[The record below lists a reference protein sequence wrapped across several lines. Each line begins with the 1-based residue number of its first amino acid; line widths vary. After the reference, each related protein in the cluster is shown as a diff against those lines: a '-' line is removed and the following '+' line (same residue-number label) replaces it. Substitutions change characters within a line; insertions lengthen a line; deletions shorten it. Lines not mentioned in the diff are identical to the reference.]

1 MDIER
6 SNDTSSTQYKQR
18 SPRRSV
24 TEQRRR
30 IRRRAQIMM
39 NSVLVLL
46 ILVAAGAVWFLSI
59 ERRYQSRIYPNVT
72 VLGVNVGGLSL
83 PEAKQ
88 ALEEHVRPFYETP
101 IVLSFEDR
109 TWGVTGEDLGLTMNF
124 DASLQQAYRIGRTRD
139 MVVNM
144 QTIRSV
150 LQQGTEIPVTI
161 VIDERKAQESVARL
175 ASVID
180 TPAVDP
186 RLQTTGTSLWVIP
199 GQNGR
204 MILVDET
211 VARIREVL
219 PALVPNQPVT
229 VATKAL
235 APRISDQAIKDAQAR
250 FYQLI
255 GQPLVLKVGAK
266 EYMWDSDTLARM
278 VDVAQVTTEGG
289 PDRFELAFNPY
300 MLERRISTIADETLT
315 PHVNP
320 RLKWENGNL
329 LITDPGK
336 PGWRVNQYEGR
347 DQVIANVNQSNRTV
361 ELRPRYMAVPI
372 NQSNLDT
379 LGLVAMIS
387 EGKSDFS
394 GSAPYRV
401 TNIEAGLKRLDGILI
416 APGEEFSFNN
426 AIGNIDAENGFV
438 EGYAIIANRTQLE
451 FGGGICQDS
460 TTLFRAAFWA
470 GLPITERW
478 GHSFYIS
485 WYDKYGPTGMDSTIF
500 TGGPDL
506 KFVNDTG
513 NWILMQAESNAKTG
527 VASIKFYGTPTNR
540 KVELVHN
547 IYARS
552 PAPTDPVY
560 VADAEQPVG
569 TVKHSDRARDGLS
582 IEIRRTVINPDGTV
596 RPQDIFLTQFK
607 PWPNIFVLNPEDM
620 QAGQPIIEMPPPQP
634 NLWTPGLTPNG
645 GIRYVA
651 PETVAP
657 VAEAPV
663 QVTN

>member
-1 MDIER
+1 MAVER
-6 SNDTSSTQYKQR
+6 SNDTASTQYKQR
-18 SPRRSV
+18 PPRRSV

-46 ILVAAGAVWFLSI
+46 ILIAAGAVWFLSI

-83 PEAKQ
+83 AEAKQ
-88 ALEEHVRPFYETP
+88 ALEDHIRPFYETP
-101 IVLSFEDR
+101 VVLTFEDR
-109 TWGVTGEDLGLTMNF
+109 TWGVTGAELGLTMNF
-124 DASLQQAYRIGRTRD
+124 DSSLQQAYRIGRTRD

-144 QTIRSV
+144 QTIQSV
-150 LQQGTEIPVTI
+150 LQQGTDIPVTI
-161 VIDERKAQESVARL
+161 VIDERKAQESIARL

-180 TPAVDP
+180 KPAVDP

-199 GQNGR
+199 GETGR
-204 MILVDET
+204 MVLVDET

-219 PALVPNQPVT
+219 PSLVPNQPVT
-229 VATKAL
+229 VATKSL
-235 APRISDQAIKDAQAR
+235 PMRITDQAIKDAQAR
-250 FYQLI
+250 FYELI
-255 GQPLVLKVGAK
+255 GQPVVLNVGDK
-266 EYMWDSDTLARM
+266 EYVWDSDTLARM
-278 VDVAQVTTEGG
+278 VDVAQVTTESGT
-289 PDRFELAFNPY
+289 DKFVLAFNPY
-300 MLERRISTIADETLT
+300 MLERRISIIADDNLT

-320 RLKWENGNL
+320 RLNWDNGTL
-329 LITDPGK
+329 TITDPGK
-336 PGWRVNQYEGR
+336 PGWRINQYEGR
-347 DQVIANVNQSNRTV
+347 DLVIASVNQSTRTV
-361 ELRPRYMAVPI
+361 ELFPRYLPVPI
-372 NQSNLDT
+372 NQANLDT
-379 LGLVAMIS
+379 LGITEVIS

-401 TNIEAGLKRLDGILI
+401 TNIEVGLKRLDGILI

-426 AIGNIDAENGFV
+426 AIGNIDADNGFV

-460 TTLFRAAFWA
+460 TMLFRAAFWA

-485 WYDKYGPTGMDSTIF
+485 WYDKYGPTGMDATIF

-513 NWILMQAESNAKTG
+513 NWILMQTESNARTG
-527 VASIKFYGTPTNR
+527 IASIKFYGTPTNR
-540 KVELVHN
+540 TVELVHN

-552 PAPTDPVY
+552 PAPETPVY
-560 VADAEQPVG
+560 VADEEQPAG

-582 IEIRRTVINPDGTV
+582 IEIRRTVTDPDGTV
-596 RPQDIFLTQFK
+596 RPQDVFLTQFQ

-620 QAGQPIIEMPPPQP
+620 ANGQPIIEMPPPQP
-634 NLWTPGLTPNG
+634 NLWTPELTNG
-645 GIRYVA
+645 GVRYVA

-657 VAEAPV
+657 VAEAPAR
-663 QVTN
+663 VTN

>member
-1 MDIER
+1 MAVER
-6 SNDTSSTQYKQR
+6 SNDTASTQYRQR
-18 SPRRSV
+18 PLRRSV

-46 ILVAAGAVWFLSI
+46 ILIAAGAVWFLSI

-83 PEAKQ
+83 TEAKQ
-88 ALEEHVRPFYETP
+88 ALEDHVRPFYETP
-101 IVLSFEDR
+101 IVLTFEDR
-109 TWGVTGEDLGLTMNF
+109 TWGVTGEELGLTMNF

-144 QTIRSV
+144 QTIQSV

-161 VIDERKAQESVARL
+161 VIDERKAQASVSRL

-180 TPAVDP
+180 KPAVDP
-186 RLQTTGTSLWVIP
+186 RLQATGTSLWVIP
-199 GQNGR
+199 GETGR
-204 MILVDET
+204 MMLVDET

-219 PALVPNQPVT
+219 PTLVPNQPVT
-229 VATKAL
+229 VATKSL

-255 GQPLVLKVGAK
+255 GQPVVLKVGDK
-266 EYMWDSDTLARM
+266 EYVWDSDVLARM
-278 VDVAQVTTEGG
+278 IDVAHVTTENGG
-289 PDRFELAFNPY
+289 DRFELAFNPY
-300 MLERRISTIADETLT
+300 MLERRIATIADETFTL
-315 PHVNP
+315 HVNP
-320 RLKWENGNL
+320 RLKWDNGTL
-329 LITDPGK
+329 SITYPGE

-347 DQVIANVNQSNRTV
+347 DLVIASVNQSNRTI
-361 ELRPRYMAVPI
+361 ELLPRYVPVPI

-379 LGLVAMIS
+379 LGIVEMIS
-387 EGKSDFS
+387 EGKSDFT

-401 TNIEAGLKRLDGILI
+401 TNIEVGLKRLDGILI

-513 NWILMQAESNAKTG
+513 NWILMQTESDAKTG

-540 KVELVHN
+540 TVELVHN
-547 IYARS
+547 IYARAS
-552 PAPTDPVY
+552 APTDPVY
-560 VADAEQPVG
+560 VADEEQPVG

-582 IEIRRTVINPDGTV
+582 IEIRRIVTNPDGTE
-596 RPQDIFLTQFK
+596 RPQDVFLTQFK

-620 QAGQPIIEMPPPQP
+620 ENGQPIIEMPPPPP

-645 GIRYVA
+645 GVRYVA

-657 VAEAPV
+657 VAEAPARI
-663 QVTN
+663 TN

>member
-1 MDIER
+1 MAIER
-6 SNDTSSTQYKQR
+6 TNDTSSTQYKQR
-18 SPRRSV
+18 PPRRSV

-39 NSVLVLL
+39 NSVLAVL
-46 ILVAAGAVWFLSI
+46 ILIAAGAVWFLSI

-88 ALEEHVRPFYETP
+88 ALEDHIRPFYETP
-101 IVLSFEDR
+101 ILLTFEDR
-109 TWGVTGEDLGLTMNF
+109 TWGVTGEDLGLTLNF

-139 MVVNM
+139 MVANM
-144 QTIRSV
+144 QTIQAV
-150 LQQGTEIPVTI
+150 LQQGADIPVSM
-161 VIDERKAQESVARL
+161 VIDERKAQASVARL

-180 TPAVDP
+180 RPAVDP
-186 RLQTTGTSLWVIP
+186 RLQTTGTSLWVLP
-199 GQNGR
+199 GQEGR
-204 MILVDET
+204 MLLVDET

-219 PALVPNQPVT
+219 PQLVAKQPVT
-229 VATKAL
+229 VATKSMKM
-235 APRISDQAIKDAQAR
+235 RVTDQSIKEAQAR

-255 GQPLVLKVGAK
+255 GQPVVIKVGAR
-266 EYMWDSDTLARM
+266 EYMLGSDVLARM
-278 VDVAQVTTEGG
+278 VEIAQITTPDG
-289 PDRFELAFNPY
+289 PDRFALSLNPY
-300 MLERRISTIADETLT
+300 MLEQRIYEIASDTVVQ
-315 PHVNP
+315 HVNP
-320 RLKWENGNL
+320 RLNWNNGDI

-347 DQVIANVNQSNRTV
+347 DRIIAGINESNRTI
-361 ELRPRYMAVPI
+361 ELKHRFVPVPI
-372 NQSNLDT
+372 NQSNLNT
-379 LGLVAMIS
+379 LGLVEMIS

-401 TNIEAGLKRLDGILI
+401 TNIQVGLKRLDGILI

-426 AIGNIDAENGFV
+426 AIGEIDAENGFV
-438 EGYAIIANRTQLE
+438 EGYAIISNRTQLE

-513 NWILMQAESNAKTG
+513 NWILMQTESDAKTG
-527 VASIKFYGTPTNR
+527 IASIKFYGTSTNR
-540 KVELVHN
+540 KVELIHFIHN
-547 IYARS
+547 RS
-552 PAPTDPVY
+552 PAPVDPVY
-560 VADAEQPVG
+560 VSDEEQPAG
-569 TVKHSDRARDGLS
+569 TVKQSDRARDGLS
-582 IEIRRTVINPDGTV
+582 IEIRRKITNPDGTV
-596 RPQDIFLTQFK
+596 RPEDVFLTRFQ
-607 PWPNIFVLNPEDM
+607 PWPNIFVLNPQDM
-620 QAGQPIIEMPPPQP
+620 AGGQPTIDMPPPQP
-634 NLWTPGLTPNG
+634 NLWTPSLTPTEG
-645 GIRYVA
+645 VRYIA
-651 PETVAP
+651 PDT
-657 VAEAPV
+657 VAEAPAR
-663 QVTN
+663 VTN

>member
-1 MDIER
+1 MAVER
-6 SNDTSSTQYKQR
+6 SSDTKTTAYKQR
-18 SPRRSV
+18 PMRRSV

-39 NSVLVLL
+39 NSVLVVL
-46 ILVAAGAVWFLSI
+46 ILIAAGAVWFLSI

-72 VLGVNVGGLSL
+72 VLGVNVGGLSMT
-83 PEAKQ
+83 EAKQ
-88 ALEEHVRPFYETP
+88 ALEDHIRPFYETP
-101 IVLSFEDR
+101 IVLTFEDR
-109 TWGVTGEDLGLTMNF
+109 TWGVTGEELGLSLNF

-144 QTIRSV
+144 QTIQSV

-161 VIDERKAQESVARL
+161 VIDERKAQQSVARL

-180 TPAVDP
+180 QPAVDP
-186 RLQTTGTSLWVIP
+186 RLQTTGTSLWVLP

-204 MILVDET
+204 MVLVDET
-211 VARIREVL
+211 VTRIREVL

-229 VATKAL
+229 VATKSL
-235 APRISDQAIKDAQAR
+235 APRISDQAVKDAQAR

-255 GQPLVLKVGAK
+255 GQPLVLSVGNK
-266 EYMWDSDTLARM
+266 EYTWDSDALARM
-278 VDVAQVTTEGG
+278 VEVAQVTAEGG
-289 PDRFELAFNPY
+289 DDRFVLSFNPY
-300 MLERRISTIADETLT
+300 LLERRIATIADETLT
-315 PHVNP
+315 LHVNP
-320 RLKWENGNL
+320 RLKWNNGDL
-329 LITDPGK
+329 SIIDPGQ
-336 PGWRVNQYEGR
+336 PGWRVNPYEGR
-347 DQVIANVNQSNRTV
+347 DLVISSVDQSKRTIALV
-361 ELRPRYMAVPI
+361 PRYMPVPI

-379 LGLVAMIS
+379 LGLVAMLS
-387 EGKSDFS
+387 EGKSDFT

-401 TNIEAGLKRLDGILI
+401 TNIEVGLKRLDGILI
-416 APGEEFSFNN
+416 APGEEFSFND

-540 KVELVHN
+540 TVELVHN
-547 IYARS
+547 IYARA

-560 VADAEQPVG
+560 VADEEQPAG

-582 IEIRRTVINPDGTV
+582 IEIRRNVINPDGTA
-596 RPQDIFLTQFK
+596 RPTDVFLTQFK
-607 PWPNIFVLNPEDM
+607 PWPNIFVLNPQDM
-620 QAGQPIIEMPPPQP
+620 QDGQPIIEMPPPQP

-645 GIRYVA
+645 GVRYVA
-651 PETVAP
+651 PESVAP
-657 VAEAPV
+657 LAEAPAR
-663 QVTN
+663 VTN

>member
-1 MDIER
+1 MAVER
-6 SNDTSSTQYKQR
+6 SNDTSSTQYSQR
-18 SPRRSV
+18 RPRRSV

-30 IRRRAQIMM
+30 IRRRSQIMM
-39 NSVLVLL
+39 NSVLVVL
-46 ILVAAGAVWFLSI
+46 ILIAAGAVWFLSI

-88 ALEEHVRPFYETP
+88 ALDDHFRPFNETP
-101 IVLSFEDR
+101 ILLTFEDR
-109 TWGVTGEDLGLTMNF
+109 TWGVTGEELGLTLSF
-124 DASLQQAYRIGRTRD
+124 DTSLQQAYRIGRTRD

-144 QTIRSV
+144 QTIQTV
-150 LQQGTEIPVTI
+150 LQQGAEIPVTI

-180 TPAVDP
+180 KPAVDP
-186 RLQTTGTSLWVIP
+186 RLQTTGTSLWVLP
-199 GQNGR
+199 GQAGR
-204 MILVDET
+204 MVLVDET
-211 VARIREVL
+211 VARIREAL
-219 PALVPNQPVT
+219 PSLVPNQPVT

-235 APRISDQAIKDAQAR
+235 ASRISDQAIKEAQAR

-255 GQPLVLKVGAK
+255 GQPVVLKVGKK
-266 EYMWDSDTLARM
+266 EYMWGSDELARM
-278 VDVAQVTTEGG
+278 VDVAQVTVEGQS
-289 PDRFELAFNPY
+289 DRFALSLNPY
-300 MLERRISTIADETLT
+300 MLERRISAIADETST

-320 RLKWENGNL
+320 RLSWNNGDL

-347 DQVIANVNQSNRTV
+347 DLVIAGVDQSNRTI
-361 ELRPRYMAVPI
+361 ELLPRHVPVPI
-372 NQSNLDT
+372 NQSNLDM
-379 LGLVAMIS
+379 LGLVEMIS
-387 EGKSDFS
+387 EGKSDFT

-401 TNIEAGLKRLDGILI
+401 TNIEVGLKRLDGILI
-416 APGEEFSFNN
+416 APGEEFSFNT
-426 AIGNIDAENGFV
+426 AIGDIDAKNGFV

-500 TGGPDL
+500 IGGPDL

-513 NWILMQAESNAKTG
+513 KWILMQAESNAKTG
-527 VASIKFYGTPTNR
+527 VASIKFYGTSTNR

-552 PAPTDPVY
+552 PAPTDSVY
-560 VADAEQPVG
+560 VADTEQPAG

-582 IEIRRTVINPDGTV
+582 IEIRRTVTNPDGTV
-596 RPQDIFLTQFK
+596 RPQDVFLTQFK
-607 PWPNIFVLNPEDM
+607 PWPNIFVLNPQDM
-620 QAGQPIIEMPPPQP
+620 QNGKPIIEMPPPPP

-645 GIRYVA
+645 GVRYVA
-651 PETVAP
+651 PETIAP
-657 VAEAPV
+657 VAEAPAR
-663 QVTN
+663 VTN